1 MELAGVDY
9 MKFLMALIFVLGL
22 IWGLTLAAKHF
33 GFGNRGP
40 VKRGAAKRL
49 SIVETMAL
57 DPKRR
62 VVIVRVDET
71 EHLLLLGQSG
81 EQVIDPRQ
89 TVGPA
94 RGMPRLQSKLHAI
107 ETCREGAG

>member
-1 MELAGVDY
+1 MEFAGVDY

-22 IWGLTLAAKHF
+22 IWGLTLAAKQF
-33 GFGNRGP
+33 GFGYRGP

-49 SIVETMAL
+49 SIVDTMVL

-89 TVGPA
+89 TAVPA
-94 RGMPRLQSKLHAI
+94 GDMPRSQPILHAI
-107 ETCREGAG
+107 DTRREGAG

>member
-1 MELAGVDY
+1 MEFAGVDY

-40 VKRGAAKRL
+40 VQRGAAKRL
-49 SIVETMAL
+49 SIVDTMVL

-81 EQVIDPRQ
+81 EQVINPNL
-89 TVGPA
+89 TASPA
-94 RGMPRLQSKLHAI
+94 GTIAHPQSKLHAI
-107 ETCREGAG
+107 DKRWEGAG